1 VITVRCNLINVLFS
15 NLPSNLPR
23 FNSCEL
29 INSNPGLEPPVVPE
43 PLPHVP
49 VGRSSR
55 QNVRLYRSLIVVS
68 SASFSE
74 EFVLLTES
82 LHHSNSFVE
91 FIYSVS
97 LVTNATPRHETM
109 TTKVSIIFTNSPQQA
124 ASNYT
129 IERQYLCVNYR

>member
-1 VITVRCNLINVLFS
+1 MDRCVQGQFD
-15 NLPSNLPR
+15 
-23 FNSCEL
+23 F
-29 INSNPGLEPPVVPE
+29 
-43 PLPHVP
+43 VP

-55 QNVRLYRSLIVVS
+55 QNVRLCRSVLVVS
-68 SASFSE
+68 SASLSE

-91 FIYSVS
+91 FRWSVS
-97 LVTNATPRHETM
+97 LVTKATSRHESI

-129 IERQYLCVNYR
+129 IDRQSLRVNYRKVPLNLFELYLSVYTQLWPYLAKFQCTVLTSSKA